1 MSNEY
6 KDWMVDR
13 VNDLEYALK
22 VASDALKF
30 YSDRGH
36 YIEWNFPR
44 EVLYQRINKRVDVM
58 IENGLIGEVERLIKN
73 GLTPDNQS
81 LQGIG
86 YKEVYSYLN
95 GEISLDDTLDL
106 IKQNTRRYAKRQIT
120 FFKKLDRLKW
130 LQPDDTKILAKQIV
144 EEI

>member
-44 EVLYQRINKRVDVM
+44 EVLLDNGSRARNALEKIKERVG
-58 IENGLIGEVERLIKN
+58 ENN
-73 GLTPDNQS
+73 
-81 LQGIG
+81 
-86 YKEVYSYLN
+86 
-95 GEISLDDTLDL
+95 
-106 IKQNTRRYAKRQIT
+106 
-120 FFKKLDRLKW
+120 
-130 LQPDDTKILAKQIV
+130 
-144 EEI
+144 EENN